1 MVFVLKALLLR
12 EKEES
17 FVVLQGNERGVEIV
31 REGIDV
37 NVAVIEF
44 TTAITSSSTSSSS
57 SSSGYYFWICE
68 PFSSCFGGLSN
79 YFPIFLYIINFLFC
93 WAGQKAHTAHELC
106 SFL

>member
-1 MVFVLKALLLR
+1 MVFVLKALLVR

-57 SSSGYYFWICE
+57 SSGYYFWMCE
-68 PFSSCFGGLSN
+68 PFPSCFGGLSN
-79 YFPIFLYIINFLFC
+79 YFPIFIYIIIFFLFF
-93 WAGQKAHTAHELC
+93 GLD
-106 SFL
+106 